1 MESDLW
7 SLLDPIDAATI
18 CKVMQS
24 ALGKGLVEKKIMGQH
39 SIYWKETADRG
50 IALIYKPVLDP
61 KGAYRLGILDPYS
74 V

>member
-1 MESDLW
+1 
-7 SLLDPIDAATI
+7 
-18 CKVMQS
+18 MQS